1 MATLRELFEGE
12 FDHTLRSH
20 SEASF
25 TMGGSSF
32 RAIEKICWSFDE
44 YSCFLGYFVEEEYA
58 TAGFL
63 QALLA
68 QADQS
73 RERLNGGVEAVSSHP
88 AVYQSTG
95 TSSAALPFNDRIM
108 MYVDAVLDDATKK
121 PLVALGD
128 SNSWHVQ
135 IRERGYAES

>member
-73 RERLNGGVEAVSSHP
+73 RNFSRWMSPVGVRRLSWRSPVWCSG
-88 AVYQSTG
+88 
-95 TSSAALPFNDRIM
+95 
-108 MYVDAVLDDATKK
+108 
-121 PLVALGD
+121 LVG
-128 SNSWHVQ
+128 
-135 IRERGYAES
+135 